1 MANLSVLAQKK
12 YIYKDRYIFKNFIL
26 KNKIF
31 KNICIYIKKLPKIN
45 FFSCTIVN
53 VYKLGRGV

>member
-26 KNKIF
+26 KNKIKIIYVF
-31 KNICIYIKKLPKIN
+31 ISKNYRK
-45 FFSCTIVN
+45 
-53 VYKLGRGV
+53 

>member
-26 KNKIF
+26 KNK
-31 KNICIYIKKLPKIN
+31 CIYIKKLPKIN

>member
-1 MANLSVLAQKK
+1 MANLSVLATKK
-12 YIYKDRYIFKNFIL
+12 YIYKDRYI
-26 KNKIF
+26 
-31 KNICIYIKKLPKIN
+31 IYIKKLPKIN